1 MFPDYNI
8 ITYIVARELCP
19 LPQLTP
25 EGYGCLLFRLSD
37 PDPDKFQF
45 YDFVK
50 TFFMVG
56 DVRARFE
63 TELVKGLVPILDM
76 TGWSLKHI
84 TKASIFSVRKYI
96 KYCQV
101 RTGEH
106 LSFAFAKAVGA
117 KNHPRYQ

>member
-1 MFPDYNI
+1 
-8 ITYIVARELCP
+8 
-19 LPQLTP
+19 
-25 EGYGCLLFRLSD
+25 
-37 PDPDKFQF
+37 
-45 YDFVK
+45 
-50 TFFMVG
+50 MVG

-101 RTGEH
+101 RAEEH
-106 LSFAFAKAVGA
+106 SSFAFAAFSVKIYRVINKIGLMLR
-117 KNHPRYQ
+117 KPNIL